1 MRPSRSKPEIISNTA
16 LRGIGALLV
25 MIYHLGEIKTAPGQV
40 MRFIDLGTNIDLVL
54 DMFFL
59 LSGFIMAYIYAETFS
74 DTVSGKSL
82 GRFLWF
88 RFARTYPVHIFALC
102 AYLAERGVYIFTYA
116 HMGNFL
122 HIPVPPAIFYTAP
135 NLQNTPFTLL
145 ANILIIHGVGVTSQL
160 SWNYPSWTLSAEFA
174 AYLIFPLLCLFIGR
188 FGKIGA
194 VIQIALCIGAY
205 LALEAAYGDLNV
217 PGYDGAIRCV
227 PGFAIGVAIYTLS
240 SYVKELTDRQLHIA
254 QAISLAV
261 LMFTYSYAH
270 SQVLVMITLA
280 VFILLTTENRG
291 WVSGALSWSPLH
303 YLGLLSY
310 SIYMTHVIIGK
321 PIFPVLGTIGYR
333 IGVAD
338 QSWWLYFSLAV
349 AMAVTI
355 GVSALIFRFVEM
367 PARIALDRMV
377 KRPARAAPSPII
389 PAAVP
394 DRVPASAGPTGTD
407 TRHA

>member
-1 MRPSRSKPEIISNTA
+1 MRPARSKPEIKSNTA

-25 MIYHLGEIKTAPGQV
+25 MVYHLGEIKTAPGEV
-40 MRFIDLGTNIDLVL
+40 TRFIDLGANIDLVL

-74 DTVSGKSL
+74 KTVSGKSM

-88 RFARTYPVHIFALC
+88 RFARTYPVHIFALLI
-102 AYLAERGVYIFTYA
+102 YLVERSFYIFSYA
-116 HMGNFL
+116 HLGNFL
-122 HIPVPPAIFYTAP
+122 HVPVPPAIFYTDP

-145 ANILIIHGVGVTSQL
+145 ANILLIHGVGVTSQL

-174 AYLIFPLLCLFIGR
+174 AYVVFPFLCLYIGR

-194 VIQIALCIGAY
+194 VIQIALCVGAY
-205 LALEAAYGDLNV
+205 LALEAVYGDLNV

-240 SYVKELTDRQLHIA
+240 SYVKELSDRQLHVA
-254 QAISLAV
+254 QGISLAV
-261 LMFTYSYAH
+261 LLLTYSYAH

-280 VFILLTTENRG
+280 VFVWLTTENRG
-291 WVSGALSWSPLH
+291 WVSSALSWSPLH

-310 SIYMTHVIIGK
+310 SIYMTHVTVGK
-321 PIFPVLGTIGYR
+321 PVFPVLDLIGDR
-333 IGVAD
+333 LGLAD
-338 QSWWLYFSLAV
+338 EWWWLYFTLAV
-349 AMAVTI
+349 AMGVTI
-355 GVSALIFRFVEM
+355 GISVLIFRYVEM

-377 KRPARAAPSPII
+377 KRPAGAAASPATVAATSEPIASTAQSDPRRA
-389 PAAVP
+389 
-394 DRVPASAGPTGTD
+394 
-407 TRHA
+407 